1 MTLQKNFPNA
11 EFSSGLHVPDAVT
24 QKSSVRK
31 MFQEILQNSI
41 KRHLCHSLFF
51 NKVAGPRPEACN
63 FIKKEALAQV
73 FSCEFCEISKNTFSC
88 RTPRVAASDFA
99 AFGLNM
105 EIYSVNLRIQPKRKK
120 IVTNQNFE
128 FDQFSHSVT
137 KKLNTKRN

>member
-1 MTLQKNFPNA
+1 MFCKKVVLRNFA
-11 EFSSGLHVPDAVT
+11 KFAGK
-24 QKSSVRK
+24 Q
-31 MFQEILQNSI
+31 
-41 KRHLCHSLFF
+41 LCQRLF
-51 NKVAGPRPEACN
+51 EACN

-128 FDQFSHSVT
+128 FGQFSHSVT